1 MIGLIFFFLRF
12 QAEKMNRTVGT
23 YTFDSGQVTTLN
35 SIFIITMVPFFD
47 YVVYPIIRKF
57 VRKLELN
64 FLISNIV

>member
-1 MIGLIFFFLRF
+1 
-12 QAEKMNRTVGT
+12 MNRTVGT